1 MTGGIAVAVI
11 SHGQVTFSGSVCADA
26 EGEWVA
32 RACSLRETEGSG
44 IGGRGGTTL
53 TQRSLT

>member
-11 SHGQVTFSGSVCADA
+11 GHGQVTFSGLVCMDA

-32 RACSLRETEGSG
+32 RARSLRETEG
-44 IGGRGGTTL
+44 GGVCEREGTTL